1 MLNYKKFKDRP
12 RDFLAATSRTLEEF
26 LQVLPAFEAAYL
38 QCSPRE
44 LTHEGKPRH
53 RRGGGGAT
61 GALPRMADKL
71 LCIFVY
77 QTTPPLHTMPA

>member
-12 RDFLAATSRTLEEF
+12 RDFLAATSLTLEEF

-38 QCSPRE
+38 QRYPRE

-77 QTTPPLHTMPA
+77 QKTPPLQTMHA

>member
-1 MLNYKKFKDRP
+1 MLNDKKCKDRP
-12 RDFLAATSRTLEEF
+12 RDFLAATSRTLEEC

-38 QCSPRE
+38 QRSPRE

-61 GALPRMADKL
+61 GALPRMADKR
-71 LCIFVY
+71 LCIFVD
-77 QTTPPLHTMPA
+77 QTTPPLHTLPA